1 MKKVLIT
8 LILMAALTLY
18 LVTIPPQHGRAQTEQ
33 NSVPPLTP
41 KVKQLQRQ
49 LDKKTAIIKELAA
62 KKQEAK
68 PKIKVVNHYVRTT
81 PRQITVYTRIDGE
94 VTEHK
99 VNNNDGFFVLDLEPE
114 MLVQPLYIDT
124 CIEEHKNLW
133 QRILKK

>member
-18 LVTIPPQHGRAQTEQ
+18 LVTIPPQHGSAQTEQ
-33 NSVPPLTP
+33 SSVPPLTP
-41 KVKQLQRQ
+41 EVKQLQRQ

-68 PKIKVVNHYVRTT
+68 PKVRVVNHYVRTT
-81 PRQITVYTRIDGE
+81 PKQITVYTRIDGE

-99 VNNNDGFFVLDLEPE
+99 VKNNDGFFVLDLEPQTVVE
-114 MLVQPLYIDT
+114 PYYIDT
-124 CIEEHKNLW
+124 CIEEHKSLW
-133 QRILKK
+133 QRIRNK